1 MTHASLFSGIGGF
14 DLAAEW
20 MGWTNVL
27 NCEIDEFCRMVLK
40 YHFPNA
46 KQYADI
52 RTTDFTVWRG
62 RIDILTGGF
71 PCQPFSVAGKRKGTD
86 DDRYLWP
93 EMLRA
98 IREIRP
104 RWVVGENV
112 YGLVNWSGG
121 MVLEQ
126 VCADLENEGYEVQPF
141 VIPACAVNAPHRRDR
156 VWIIAYRT
164 DEGAQNIR
172 ERPKS
177 TDADHDVADTDG
189 HRFGK
194 RANKQESFAQ
204 RQGAADSRA
213 YGPQRDAANAYG
225 HRFGK
230 RYNVHIATEKGSK
243 SHEIRRHSYIRN
255 PFGRF
260 PTESPIRG
268 GNDGISERLD
278 GITISAWC
286 RKSIKAYGNAVV
298 PQLVKVIF
306 EAIEEYEKR

>member
-27 NCEIDEFCRMVLK
+27 NCEIDEFCRKVLK

-46 KQYADI
+46 KQYADM
-52 RTTDFTVWRG
+52 RTTDFTVWRD
-62 RIDILTGGF
+62 RIDVLTGGF

-104 RWVVGENV
+104 RWIVGENV
-112 YGLVNWSGG
+112 RGLINWSDG

-126 VCADLENEGYEVQPF
+126 VCADLEAEGYEVQPF
-141 VIPACAVNAPHRRDR
+141 VIPACAVGAPHRRDR
-156 VWIIAYRT
+156 VWIVAYRADSGT
-164 DEGAQNIR
+164 QNVR

-177 TDADHDVADTDG
+177 TDADHDAADTRRSG
-189 HRFGK
+189 RYKVSIHNELLAPSSQGTGRTVEFG
-194 RANKQESFAQ
+194 RANSSFDGW
-204 RQGAADSRA
+204 RG
-213 YGPQRDAANAYG
+213 
-225 HRFGK
+225 
-230 RYNVHIATEKGSK
+230 
-243 SHEIRRHSYIRN
+243 
-255 PFGRF
+255 F

-286 RKSIKAYGNAVV
+286 RESIKAYGNAVV

-306 EAIEEYEKR
+306 EAIEEYEFARPHRVFD